1 MSKRKQRVRYHLDP
15 KGVRELPFEEI
26 RAILR
31 GADELIGTGGRSL
44 LARILKGSKDK
55 KLLEYGLDQNP
66 VYGFYRQLKI
76 EDITARI
83 DWVILNGYLAI
94 EYDGRLPMLVYTDK
108 GWEIERDT
116 YSDELL
122 EKLRSLIPSG
132 NYAFVN
138 ELKDRNRGMILLLL
152 DKIKRSGERG
162 FIPVLEAWK
171 EIDYKKVKKAI
182 SEVIDHL
189 KKTDSLPPKVVDL
202 SQYRSKRDRRWP
214 K

>member
-15 KGVRELPFEEI
+15 KDVRELPFEEI

-44 LARILKGSKDK
+44 LAKILKGSKDK
-55 KLLEYGLDQNP
+55 KLLEYGLDKNP

-152 DKIKRSGERG
+152 DKIKRSEERG

-189 KKTDSLPPKVVDL
+189 KKTDSLPLKVVDL

>member
-1 MSKRKQRVRYHLDP
+1 MSRSKQQVRYHLDP
-15 KGVRELPFEEI
+15 KDIKELPFEDI
-26 RAILR
+26 KAILR
-31 GADELIGTGGRSL
+31 GADGLIGTGGRNL
-44 LARILKGSKDK
+44 LAKILKGSKDK
-55 KLLEYGLDQNP
+55 KLLEYGLDKNP

-76 EDITARI
+76 EDITARV

-162 FIPVLEAWK
+162 FIPVLEAWR

-214 K
+214 T

>member
-1 MSKRKQRVRYHLDP
+1 MSRSKQRVRYHLDP
-15 KGVRELPFEEI
+15 KDIKELPFEDI
-26 RAILR
+26 KAILR
-31 GADELIGTGGRSL
+31 GADGLIGTGGRNL
-44 LARILKGSKDK
+44 LAKILKGSKDK
-55 KLLEYGLDQNP
+55 KLLEYGLDKNP

-76 EDITARI
+76 EDITARV

-162 FIPVLEAWK
+162 FIPVLEAWR

-214 K
+214 T